1 MDENGL
7 RSGGAGRGE
16 QMRAVGDYGGL
27 GMRRTTGHS
36 RNAFLQIDDYDGR
49 AARIEFEARFF
60 VAHC

>member
-1 MDENGL
+1 
-7 RSGGAGRGE
+7 
-16 QMRAVGDYGGL
+16 
-27 GMRRTTGHS
+27 MRRTTGHS